1 MKRRQ
6 KPFSIQH
13 EYMKKPKPWKKLTSR
28 LHSLAESSRN
38 ISKSNRF
45 KESLIS
51 IVRRVK
57 CATASNA
64 LLKCNPFTWNQSSKM
79 YLKYNDSWEK
89 QNKQKRNSIGVTEF
103 PFLRRNL
110 ETCVNTWHEY
120 EEKLQDWGRYHRSNP
135 VSHHYT
141 KFKLKSEGNDRAKN
155 QPIGIGYYRRGY
167 DVDNDID
174 NDLSV
179 PSSSSMATKSGTSNA
194 YRNKAAESRKS
205 SSFEAR
211 RTSMDTSAGR
221 SSGVSNKSVSNMKKQ
236 LLKSFYTVYHIQKLY
251 GGKKGSKEKVFS
263 SVDELANSKIV
274 EKSLENPPRGGL
286 RDKQY
291 SPEEAAK
298 LTQKTLIALERW
310 RNSQGPVFLPD
321 GKRVKRTKIN
331 SRGHFHNSVDS
342 ESEEE
347 PETGLD
353 TWNRHVEQI
362 ENGEMHSTATHESL
376 FNNDASFSHLSFESI
391 QSMPAGIQSGRHS
404 HNSHHDGP
412 IITEVLTDDED
423 DDSDNYMSCSEAG
436 GDQTSKHHRNS
447 DISRSNAQTNAQSK
461 MANKFLSDQRIHPKV
476 SNILQNAKA
485 EHNVKRNSCNARI
498 CTNNAGDKENQY
510 EMTPL
515 TKLTASLAQR
525 TLESN
530 FKAISTPALF
540 GRLEKESNNSEK
552 NALEIR
558 PDNRCRAKLFANSP
572 SEMIKALNRQSVQS
586 KARDTPTVLNASLFE
601 KTIPLRRS
609 PRLLNHSFQ

>member
-6 KPFSIQH
+6 KPFSIQQ

-45 KESLIS
+45 KESLLS

-89 QNKQKRNSIGVTEF
+89 RNKQKRNSIGVTEF

-120 EEKLQDWGRYHRSNP
+120 EEKLQDWAHYHRSNP

-141 KFKLKSEGNDRAKN
+141 KFKLKTERMDGAKN
-155 QPIGIGYYRRGY
+155 HPVGTGYYRRGY

-179 PSSSSMATKSGTSNA
+179 PSSFSLPTKSGTSNA
-194 YRNKAAESRKS
+194 YRNKAVESRKS
-205 SSFEAR
+205 STFEAR

-274 EKSLENPPRGGL
+274 EKSVEKPPRGGL

-321 GKRVKRTKIN
+321 GKRAKRTRIN
-331 SRGHFHNSVDS
+331 SGRQFHNCADS

-404 HNSHHDGP
+404 TNSHHDGP
-412 IITEVLTDDED
+412 IITEVLSTDDEG
-423 DDSDNYMSCSEAG
+423 DDSDNYMSCSETG
-436 GDQTSKHHRNS
+436 GDQMFEHRRNS
-447 DISRSNAQTNAQSK
+447 DNNRSNAQLNAQGK
-461 MANKFLSDQRIHPKV
+461 MANKFLSDQRMHPKV
-476 SNILQNAKA
+476 SHILKNAKA

-498 CTNNAGDKENQY
+498 CTSNADDKENQN

-530 FKAISTPALF
+530 LKAISTPALF
-540 GRLEKESNNSEK
+540 GRLEKGSNNSHK
-552 NALEIR
+552 NATLGSG
-558 PDNRCRAKLFANSP
+558 PDNCCRARLFANSP

-586 KARDTPTVLNASLFE
+586 KARTTPAISPAYFTE
-601 KTIPLRRS
+601 QTIPLRRS
-609 PRLLNHSFQ
+609 PRLSHQ